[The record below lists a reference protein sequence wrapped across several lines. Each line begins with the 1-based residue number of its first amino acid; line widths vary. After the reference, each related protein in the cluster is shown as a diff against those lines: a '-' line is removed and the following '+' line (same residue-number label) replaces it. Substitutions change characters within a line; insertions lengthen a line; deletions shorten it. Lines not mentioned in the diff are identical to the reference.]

1 MSKVVD
7 IRKAD
12 DPRGVIHRAVHL
24 LAEGELA
31 AFPTETVYVVAAHG
45 LHTKA
50 VQKLQSLGN
59 GAAELSYPLVIKG
72 VQEALDYVPAMPS
85 LGRKLAR
92 RCWPGPVTIAF
103 DVSQGEG
110 LLEALPPVTHAAVA
124 PQGQVQ
130 LRVPAHEALLDV
142 LRLIPAPLV
151 MLSETLP
158 DEPARITATDVLDR
172 FSNDIGLILDD
183 GACRYGQPST
193 VIRVADDQWNMVQP
207 GVVTEIMMG
216 RLASEIYVFVCT
228 GNTCRSP
235 MAECL
240 FRKLLSEK
248 LQCTEDDLSDRGFV
262 VTSAGVAA
270 ATGAPASLEAVE
282 VSGRRGI
289 DLRSHSSQPL
299 NVRLLDQADRIFT
312 MTRGHLDS
320 ILAMCPEA
328 SGRVNLLSRG
338 NEDIS
343 DPIGGGIR
351 EYERCEQE
359 IEQNIRSILETIDVK

>member
-1 MSKVVD
+1 M
-7 IRKAD
+7 
-12 DPRGVIHRAVHL
+12 
-24 LAEGELA
+24 
-31 AFPTETVYVVAAHG
+31 
-45 LHTKA
+45 
-50 VQKLQSLGN
+50 
-59 GAAELSYPLVIKG
+59 
-72 VQEALDYVPAMPS
+72 
-85 LGRKLAR
+85 
-92 RCWPGPVTIAF
+92 
-103 DVSQGEG
+103 
-110 LLEALPPVTHAAVA
+110 THAAVA

-130 LRVPAHEALLDV
+130 LRVPAHETLLDV
-142 LRLIPAPLV
+142 LRLSQAPLV

-158 DEPARITATDVLDR
+158 DEPATITATDVLER
-172 FSNDIGLILDD
+172 FSNDVGLILDD

-193 VIRVADDQWNMVQP
+193 VIRVEDDQWNLVQP

-216 RLASEIYVFVCT
+216 RLANEIYVFVCT

-235 MAECL
+235 MAESL

-262 VTSAGVAA
+262 VISAGVAA

-299 NVRLLDQADRIFT
+299 NVRLLNQADRIFT

-351 EYERCEQE
+351 EYEQCEQE